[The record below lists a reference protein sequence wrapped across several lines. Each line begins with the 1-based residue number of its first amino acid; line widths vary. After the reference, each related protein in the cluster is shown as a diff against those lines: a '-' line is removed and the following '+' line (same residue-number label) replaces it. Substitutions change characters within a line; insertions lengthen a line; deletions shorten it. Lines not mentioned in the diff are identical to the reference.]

1 MRNNNLNYE
10 GTKMKSFEEYID
22 NCDYEQSGFGF
33 KDEWGNYY
41 TFEEVQSDWYDS
53 IVSIVDNM

>member
-1 MRNNNLNYE
+1 
-10 GTKMKSFEEYID
+10 MKSFEEYID